1 MAEKFSADYRQG
13 YLNGYQRAFENL
25 VALSKRSDYNLE
37 KAEETCRAFWIN
49 ELSDWLEDD
58 GDLPALVIPT
68 EANEP
73 VTTTSEPYSA
83 PRDPYQGKT
92 SL

>member
-25 VALSKRSDYNLE
+25 VELTKRDGDNLE
-37 KAEETCRAFWIN
+37 KAEDICRAFWTN
-49 ELSDWLEDD
+49 ELSDWLENG
-58 GDLPALVIPT
+58 GDLPALVIPMD
-68 EANEP
+68 ANEP
-73 VTTTSEPYSA
+73 TTTTTEPFSA

>member
-1 MAEKFSADYRQG
+1 MAEKFSTDYRQG

-25 VALSKRSDYNLE
+25 VALAKRDNFDLE
-37 KAEETCRAFWIN
+37 KAEETCRSFWTN
-49 ELSDWLEDD
+49 ELSDWLENN
-58 GDLPALVIPT
+58 GDLPALVIPA
-68 EANEP
+68 EANAG
-73 VTTTSEPYSA
+73 VTTTTEPFSA